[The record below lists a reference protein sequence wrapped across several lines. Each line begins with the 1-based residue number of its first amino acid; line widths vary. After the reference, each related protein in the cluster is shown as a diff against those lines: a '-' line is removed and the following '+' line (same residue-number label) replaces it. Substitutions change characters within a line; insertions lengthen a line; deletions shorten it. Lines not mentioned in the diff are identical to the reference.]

1 MKNPSKAYKAHARRV
16 RNQLRRIARKASP
29 GPPVERARRRV
40 PRDQVAKKTAGNCH
54 MCGDSL
60 DGRWQV
66 GHVQPYRTGGR
77 CSVKNCLPI
86 CTECNRL
93 RWSYSPALLRFMLLF
108 GRYAKQ
114 EIRGKNGTATE
125 LGERL
130 IQVHIR
136 NTWSNH
142 RRRRRPRT

>member
-1 MKNPSKAYKAHARRV
+1 MKNPSKAYRAHARRV

-29 GPPVERARRRV
+29 GPPVKIARRRV
-40 PRDQVAKKTAGNCH
+40 SRDQVAQKTAGNCH

-60 DGRWQV
+60 NGRWQV
-66 GHVQPYRTGGR
+66 GHVQPYRRGGQ

-86 CTECNRL
+86 CAECNRL
-93 RWSYSPALLRFMLLF
+93 RWSYTLRLLRFMLLF

-114 EIRGKNGTATE
+114 EIRGEDGTPTE

-130 IQVHIR
+130 IQLHIR
-136 NTWSNH
+136 NSWSND
-142 RRRRRPRT
+142 RRRRVART